1 MTRLTRSLKSVE
13 SILISA
19 LRRKSPTRNFLILR
33 RRHENRRL
41 ANSQR
46 AVTSALT
53 LNCYSTRSAM
63 DSNVQETAPAVDGL
77 VNVTGADFNPE
88 PSRNPNVVAE
98 DGIAVEFSESD
109 ALQQLS
115 SDQESEMAENSER
128 RRELPEE
135 LCKDVIVLTCESS
148 AEGGSCVVHVI
159 GTAHVSQESC
169 REVQEVISFMKP
181 EVVFIELC
189 SGRVAILTHQ
199 ERKVPTL
206 KEMVDSFKKKQNPFG
221 IIYGWFL
228 AKVANQLEVFPGAE
242 FRVAFDEAMKYG
254 GKVVLGDRPIQ
265 ITLRRTWAKMPL
277 WHKTKLLSSLFF
289 QSVFLPSADDLNR
302 MLKEMNDSDMLT
314 LVVQEMSKQFPT
326 LMETLVYERDQYM
339 SSTLLR
345 VARENSSVVAVVGK
359 GHLRG
364 IKEHWEQPIDLAKL
378 MEMPTHKPLITFK
391 RIIGTLG
398 AGVAAGA
405 IVGGLFLSRK
415 K

>member
-1 MTRLTRSLKSVE
+1 MEPQSP
-13 SILISA
+13 SA
-19 LRRKSPTRNFLILR
+19 ASAA
-33 RRHENRRL
+33 L
-41 ANSQR
+41 A
-46 AVTSALT
+46 A
-53 LNCYSTRSAM
+53 
-63 DSNVQETAPAVDGL
+63 DGFVD
-77 VNVTGADFNPE
+77 VTGADYDAE
-88 PSRNPNVVAE
+88 PSPNPNAVAE
-98 DGIAVEFSESD
+98 DSTSVELSELD
-109 ALQQLS
+109 VVQQLIS
-115 SDQESEMAENSER
+115 AHESEMRENHEQ

-135 LCKDVIVLTCESS
+135 LARDMLVLTCESS
-148 AEGGSCVVHVI
+148 AEGGSCVVHVV

-169 REVQEVISFMKP
+169 REVQEVISCLKP

-199 ERKVPTL
+199 NMKVPTL
-206 KEMVDSFKKKQNPFG
+206 REMVDSLKKKQNPFG

-242 FRVAFDEAMKYG
+242 FRVAFEEAMKYG

-265 ITLRRTWAKMPL
+265 ITLRRTWAKMPV
-277 WHKTKLLSSLFF
+277 WHKMKLLTSLFF
-289 QSVFLPSADDLNR
+289 QSLFLPSASDLNK

-326 LMETLVYERDQYM
+326 LMETLVHERDQYM

-345 VARENSSVVAVVGK
+345 VAKESGSVVAVVGK

-364 IKEHWEQPIDLAKL
+364 IKEHWQQPIDLAKL
-378 MEMPTHKPLITFK
+378 MEMPSHKPRITVK